1 MTIGFQ
7 LITEKDVVDLIK
19 DLEIIKLETIHAKL
33 EEQNELLEK
42 MPTNEDIENMQEKL
56 SLLIKELPSRDEMSS
71 RFDALEELVLR
82 VAENL
87 KEELKPGK
95 YKKVDRIGSGR
106 FFP

>member
-7 LITEKDVVDLIK
+7 LITEKDVADLIK

-33 EEQNELLEK
+33 EEQSELLEK
-42 MPTNEDIENMQEKL
+42 MPTNEDIENMQAKL

-71 RFDALEELVLR
+71 RLDALEALVLR

-95 YKKVDRIGSGR
+95 YKKVR
-106 FFP
+106 